1 MQRCGINPYDYFSID
16 DFRGIVEFNTL
27 DTLSRIG
34 AATSDIAE
42 NNLREIHN
50 TINKLQIKEKKIN
63 HTFEE
68 NKKEISW
75 VVGEAIH
82 FAYEV
87 GYLDCELKRGY
98 SKFDKIVEKINI
110 MIFVQKY

>member
-1 MQRCGINPYDYFSID
+1 MKFRALLSNSVAFVTMQRCGINPYDYFSID

-50 TINKLQIKEKKIN
+50 TINKLQIKEKKLN
-63 HTFEE
+63 RTFEE
-68 NKKEISW
+68 NKKVDDNVIKENERSVDYEIFS
-75 VVGEAIH
+75 
-82 FAYEV
+82 
-87 GYLDCELKRGY
+87 
-98 SKFDKIVEKINI
+98 
-110 MIFVQKY
+110 